1 MPKSSVFGGA
11 QLISFAVQQFTGSS
25 GYVWVYAKRN
35 QTCAIIAAQLR
46 HPEERQLIAS
56 LNHVNAYYRF
66 KKPRKLKIPASIK
79 PGAGAGFDVMG
90 DDMAPPV
97 ITDGYAILQVV
108 ARPGMVGIAQFMGYN
123 PLAMDVPIRFEAT
136 DKRDGSGVENDIAT
150 LERMAG
156 RGNFQGAGRSAPPV
170 IRLSTTDNA
179 GNVVPLIPLNYQWN
193 AQNAGAPLWRIE
205 SIKWDS
211 KPWRNHL
218 GRRIRQTAVVTM
230 WEYTPI
236 TLQVSLSQRA
246 AAKARHKAAT
256 KAKKAA

>member
-1 MPKSSVFGGA
+1 MPKSAGFGGA
-11 QLISFAVQQFTGSS
+11 QLITFAVQQFAGSS
-25 GYVWVYAKRN
+25 GYIWINARKG
-35 QTCAIIAAQLR
+35 QTCAQIAAQR
-46 HPEERQLIAS
+46 GHPEERQLVAS
-56 LNHVNAYYRF
+56 LNHVAAYYRF
-66 KKPRKLKIPASIK
+66 KHPRRIKLPATLK
-79 PGAGAGFDVMG
+79 AGDTFDVMG

-108 ARPGMVGIAQFMGYN
+108 ARPGMVGVAQFMGYN

-136 DKRDGSGVENDIAT
+136 NKADGSGVESDIAT

-156 RGNFQGAGRSAPPV
+156 RGNFAGSGQQAPPV

-193 AQNAGAPLWRIE
+193 IANAGAPLWRVE
-205 SIKWDS
+205 SIKWDT
-211 KPWRNHL
+211 KPWRNRL

-256 KAKKAA
+256 KARKKAA